1 LQEFTLT
8 PRGPTRAQS
17 QGTAPERH
25 AEDDEMT
32 ADLQQLTTEIPIES
46 LRKQGVVRWFSL
58 ERGYGFIAPDEGG
71 EDVFVR
77 FSSVAGEGFRQ
88 LVDGQRVTYELG
100 DDGRGPRAL
109 DVRPA

>member
-1 LQEFTLT
+1 MAPSAT
-8 PRGPTRAQS
+8 PRIDT
-17 QGTAPERH
+17 
-25 AEDDEMT
+25 MT

-58 ERGYGFIAPDEGG
+58 EKGYGFIAPDEGG

-77 FSSVAGEGFRQ
+77 FSSVAGDGFRQ
-88 LVDGQRVTYELG
+88 LVEGQRVTYEVG